1 MIVYEN
7 TLYSKTLRCFPIFMR
22 RTTPVEPL
30 EPLEP
35 IEPIEPI
42 KPAPPLSLNQ
52 RATCPEPR
60 TPHLCYNRENHA
72 LHERNPPMKRSE
84 PTLNDQIRS
93 IHYKYEIPQDKA
105 EALLSSGLR
114 FLEIDKAALLSILA
128 EVPIDTILDMR
139 KDDPWGRI
147 QKKLGLTAAL
157 YEERLLRHRARR
169 LHRFYGIPEDRAIPL
184 LQDGY
189 PNHWL
194 RLAYLLEQHTGA
206 SMEDIL
212 AARKKSEKWKPW
224 AETHLGISPE
234 DFTKW
239 IAETRNPSLP
249 KK

>member
-1 MIVYEN
+1 
-7 TLYSKTLRCFPIFMR
+7 
-22 RTTPVEPL
+22 
-30 EPLEP
+30 
-35 IEPIEPI
+35 
-42 KPAPPLSLNQ
+42 
-52 RATCPEPR
+52 
-60 TPHLCYNRENHA
+60 
-72 LHERNPPMKRSE
+72 MKRSE

-105 EALLSSGLR
+105 EALLASGLR

-139 KDDPWGRI
+139 KDDPWGCI

-169 LHRFYGIPEDRAIPL
+169 LYRFYGIPEDRAIPL

-224 AETHLGISPE
+224 AEARLGISPE

>member
-1 MIVYEN
+1 
-7 TLYSKTLRCFPIFMR
+7 
-22 RTTPVEPL
+22 
-30 EPLEP
+30 
-35 IEPIEPI
+35 
-42 KPAPPLSLNQ
+42 
-52 RATCPEPR
+52 
-60 TPHLCYNRENHA
+60 
-72 LHERNPPMKRSE
+72 MKRSE
-84 PTLNDQIRS
+84 PTLDDQIRS

-105 EALLSSGLR
+105 EALLASGLR

-139 KDDPWGRI
+139 KD
-147 QKKLGLTAAL
+147 
-157 YEERLLRHRARR
+157 EERLLRHRARR

-194 RLAYLLEQHTGA
+194 RLAYLLEQHTGT

-224 AETHLGISPE
+224 AKARLGISPE

>member
-1 MIVYEN
+1 
-7 TLYSKTLRCFPIFMR
+7 
-22 RTTPVEPL
+22 
-30 EPLEP
+30 
-35 IEPIEPI
+35 
-42 KPAPPLSLNQ
+42 
-52 RATCPEPR
+52 
-60 TPHLCYNRENHA
+60 
-72 LHERNPPMKRSE
+72 MKRSE
-84 PTLNDQIRS
+84 PTLDDQIRS

-105 EALLSSGLR
+105 EALLASGLR

-139 KDDPWGRI
+139 KDDPWGCI

-184 LQDGY
+184 LQGGY
-189 PNHWL
+189 PNPLAPPRLPL
-194 RLAYLLEQHTGA
+194 REA
-206 SMEDIL
+206 
-212 AARKKSEKWKPW
+212 
-224 AETHLGISPE
+224 HLGISPE

>member
-1 MIVYEN
+1 
-7 TLYSKTLRCFPIFMR
+7 
-22 RTTPVEPL
+22 
-30 EPLEP
+30 
-35 IEPIEPI
+35 
-42 KPAPPLSLNQ
+42 
-52 RATCPEPR
+52 
-60 TPHLCYNRENHA
+60 
-72 LHERNPPMKRSE
+72 MKRSE
-84 PTLNDQIRS
+84 PTLDDQIRS

-139 KDDPWGRI
+139 KDDPWGCI

-194 RLAYLLEQHTGA
+194 RLAYLIEQHTGSLMENIVKA
-206 SMEDIL
+206 RSKSM
-212 AARKKSEKWKPW
+212 KWAPYVQQ
-224 AETHLGISPE
+224 EFGISE
-234 DFTKW
+234 ETFKSW
-239 IAETRNPSLP
+239 IAETRNPSL
-249 KK
+249 KKR

>member
-1 MIVYEN
+1 
-7 TLYSKTLRCFPIFMR
+7 
-22 RTTPVEPL
+22 
-30 EPLEP
+30 
-35 IEPIEPI
+35 
-42 KPAPPLSLNQ
+42 
-52 RATCPEPR
+52 
-60 TPHLCYNRENHA
+60 
-72 LHERNPPMKRSE
+72 MKRSE
-84 PTLNDQIRS
+84 PTLDDQIRS

-139 KDDPWGRI
+139 KDDPWGCI
-147 QKKLGLTAAL
+147 QKKLGLTATL

-194 RLAYLLEQHTGA
+194 RLAYLLEQHSGT

-224 AETHLGISPE
+224 AEAHLGISPE

>member
-1 MIVYEN
+1 
-7 TLYSKTLRCFPIFMR
+7 
-22 RTTPVEPL
+22 
-30 EPLEP
+30 
-35 IEPIEPI
+35 
-42 KPAPPLSLNQ
+42 
-52 RATCPEPR
+52 
-60 TPHLCYNRENHA
+60 
-72 LHERNPPMKRSE
+72 MKRSE
-84 PTLNDQIRS
+84 PTLDDQIRS

-105 EALLSSGLR
+105 EALLASGLR

-128 EVPIDTILDMR
+128 EVPIDTILDIR

-169 LHRFYGIPEDRAIPL
+169 LRRFYGIPEDRAIPL

-224 AETHLGISPE
+224 AEAHLGISPE

>member
-1 MIVYEN
+1 
-7 TLYSKTLRCFPIFMR
+7 MR
-22 RTTPVEPL
+22 RATPSNLLNLLNLLPL
-30 EPLEP
+30 FRS
-35 IEPIEPI
+35 I
-42 KPAPPLSLNQ
+42 KGQHAPYPLS
-52 RATCPEPR
+52 
-60 TPHLCYNRENHA
+60 HLCYNRENHS

-84 PTLNDQIRS
+84 PTLDDQIRS
-93 IHYKYEIPQDKA
+93 IHYKYEIPLDKA
-105 EALLSSGLR
+105 EALLASGLR

-139 KDDPWGRI
+139 KDDPWGCI

-224 AETHLGISPE
+224 AEARLGISPE
-234 DFTKW
+234 DFTKYNIRSEERRVGKECRSRW
-239 IAETRNPSLP
+239 SPYH
-249 KK
+249 

>member
-1 MIVYEN
+1 
-7 TLYSKTLRCFPIFMR
+7 
-22 RTTPVEPL
+22 
-30 EPLEP
+30 
-35 IEPIEPI
+35 
-42 KPAPPLSLNQ
+42 
-52 RATCPEPR
+52 
-60 TPHLCYNRENHA
+60 
-72 LHERNPPMKRSE
+72 MKRSE
-84 PTLNDQIRS
+84 PTLDDQIRS

-139 KDDPWGRI
+139 KDDPWGCI

-206 SMEDIL
+206 PPWKTSLPRVKNPKNGNPGQKHTSASPPKISQNGSP
-212 AARKKSEKWKPW
+212 RQGIQVCRKSERNTYPVEPYEPIEPTKPV
-224 AETHLGISPE
+224 
-234 DFTKW
+234 
-239 IAETRNPSLP
+239 
-249 KK
+249 

>member
-1 MIVYEN
+1 
-7 TLYSKTLRCFPIFMR
+7 
-22 RTTPVEPL
+22 
-30 EPLEP
+30 
-35 IEPIEPI
+35 
-42 KPAPPLSLNQ
+42 
-52 RATCPEPR
+52 
-60 TPHLCYNRENHA
+60 
-72 LHERNPPMKRSE
+72 MKRSE
-84 PTLNDQIRS
+84 PTLDDQIRS

-139 KDDPWGRI
+139 KDDPWGCI

-224 AETHLGISPE
+224 AEARLGISPE
-234 DFTKW
+234 NFTKW